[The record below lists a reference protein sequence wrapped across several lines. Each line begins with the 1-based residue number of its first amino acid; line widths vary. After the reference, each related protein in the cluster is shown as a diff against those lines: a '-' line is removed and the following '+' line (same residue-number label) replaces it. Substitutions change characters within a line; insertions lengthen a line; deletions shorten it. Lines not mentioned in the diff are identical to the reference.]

1 MKLTAL
7 VILLSFSLKISGQ
20 QIIHP
25 SNHYRNGDVQEKKQV
40 IVEGFDL
47 SGKNGVWSLED
58 AEISKKTY
66 ITEYTADA
74 DTMMMLERGNRTYFH
89 QENGLV
95 SIIGSENPQELIS
108 YDMPETWL
116 KFPMQK
122 GDSII
127 GYFNGTGKYCDHL
140 FMRRFGTYMTMADAL
155 GKLVL
160 PEGDGTGK
168 YCDHLFMRRF
178 GTYMTMADALGKLVL
193 PEGDTL
199 RNVIRLHTERYVGTI
214 VTPIDTIKTVVP
226 VFTVDSIVTHLI
238 PDTARVREDVYRWY
252 AEGYR
257 YPVLEA
263 TTLHVGST
271 ALSKEVFYFAPEMQ
285 EQLALDEENKR
296 IRKQIADQQAACNQ
310 GNNTSN
316 SAQQPISIND
326 VTVNGQTAVAIFEL
340 TEDADVKGLVCTI
353 SGMVLRQQSQHFEAG
368 TNCQMD
374 IDCNSLRKGEY
385 VLYLNANGQVTSQV
399 FVLQ

>member
-1 MKLTAL
+1 MKHR
-7 VILLSFSLKISGQ
+7 LLSIMSIVVCLTISGQ
-20 QIIHP
+20 QINQ
-25 SNHYRNGDVQEKKQV
+25 SCNHYRNGDMLEKREV
-40 IVEGFDL
+40 SVEGFDL
-47 SGKNGVWSLED
+47 NGKNGVWSLEN
-58 AEISKKTY
+58 AEISKKSY
-66 ITEYTADA
+66 IAEYTANA
-74 DTMMMLERGNRTYFH
+74 DTVMMLERGNRTYFH
-89 QENGLV
+89 LENGLV
-95 SIIGSENPQELIS
+95 SIIGSENAQELIS

-116 KFPMQK
+116 KFPTQP
-122 GDSII
+122 GDSTS

-140 FMRRFGTYMTMADAL
+140 FMRRFGTYKTKADA
-155 GKLVL
+155 V
-160 PEGDGTGK
+160 
-168 YCDHLFMRRF
+168 
-178 GTYMTMADALGKLVL
+178 GKLVL

-214 VTPIDTIKTVVP
+214 VTPIDTIKTDIP
-226 VFTVDSIVTHLI
+226 AFTVDSIVTHLI

-257 YPVLEA
+257 YSVLEA

-271 ALSKEVFYFAPEMQ
+271 ALSKEVFYFPPEMQ

-296 IRKQIADQQAACNQ
+296 IHKQIADQQAACNQ
-310 GNNTSN
+310 GDNTSN

-385 VLYLNANGQVTSQV
+385 VLYLNANGQVTSRV

>member
-1 MKLTAL
+1 MTLRIQISQQKNMVKYYCNDNNFEKMKLTAL

-20 QIIHP
+20 QINQP
-25 SNHYRNGDVQEKKQV
+25 SNHYRNGDMLEKRQV
-40 IVEGFDL
+40 KVEGFDL
-47 SGKNGVWSLED
+47 NSKNGVWSLED

-108 YDMPETWL
+108 FDMPETWL

-140 FMRRFGTYMTMADAL
+140 FMRRFGTYMTMADA
-155 GKLVL
+155 V
-160 PEGDGTGK
+160 
-168 YCDHLFMRRF
+168 
-178 GTYMTMADALGKLVL
+178 GKLVL

-271 ALSKEVFYFAPEMQ
+271 ALSKEVFYFAPEIQ

-296 IRKQIADQQAACNQ
+296 IRKQIADQQASCNQ
-310 GNNTSN
+310 GDNTSN
-316 SAQQPISIND
+316 SAQQPIFIND

-385 VLYLNANGQVTSQV
+385 VLYLNANGQVTSRV